1 VGEPKTPSRHYPH
14 AKEGTDILTIP
25 SFYPQSYP
33 HSHIFLSTDSV
44 SYVDKYVDGTIF
56 INNMS
61 EDQPIYDRQDES
73 SKLTDH
79 NIRLIVRKYFTPQ
92 VDESSNGIVLKFVPN
107 RGNSLPEALVWF
119 HKGKKGFTNK
129 PISQNTWVMV
139 DCDLKPLHE
148 ILHKYFHLSEGD
160 YNITRSTLST
170 MAYEL
175 INDHFKPMS
184 KIQ

>member
-1 VGEPKTPSRHYPH
+1 MDKS
-14 AKEGTDILTIP
+14 
-25 SFYPQSYP
+25 
-33 HSHIFLSTDSV
+33 
-44 SYVDKYVDGTIF
+44 VDKYIF

-61 EDQPIYDRQDES
+61 EDQPIYDRQDET
-73 SKLTDH
+73 SKLTDD

-92 VDESSNGIVLKFVPN
+92 VDENSNGIILKFVPN

-129 PISQNTWVMV
+129 PLSQNIWVMV

-160 YNITRSTLST
+160 YHITRSTLSS
-170 MAYEL
+170 MAYEA
-175 INDHFKPMS
+175 ISEWAKQS
-184 KIQ
+184 

>member
-1 VGEPKTPSRHYPH
+1 MVSGMDK
-14 AKEGTDILTIP
+14 
-25 SFYPQSYP
+25 
-33 HSHIFLSTDSV
+33 SV
-44 SYVDKYVDGTIF
+44 DNIIF

-61 EDQPIYDRQDES
+61 EDQPIYDRQDEPYN
-73 SKLTDH
+73 LTDH

-92 VDESSNGIVLKFVPN
+92 VDENSNGIILKFVPN

-129 PISQNTWVMV
+129 PLSQNIWVMV

-160 YNITRSTLST
+160 YHITRSTLSS
-170 MAYEL
+170 MAYEY
-175 INDHFKPMS
+175 INEWAKQS
-184 KIQ
+184 